1 MAQKQMEISELNAKL
16 KTQEKEKRDEIFRL
30 HLEVGVYASAKQ
42 EHGPQCKP
50 CFVYFLLQ
58 WQSSDLDRRH
68 YTFSFFSKSNAQ
80 SIGHKLS
87 NAWSK
92 EGPSFQ
98 EEYRFLWEGGQH
110 LRSRLI
116 LVYAGRI
123 RPPSQHG
130 QSTGILALSPEEIV
144 EPFCFIWIKIDKF
157 LHNVFLWRYNS
168 RDKIPLKHF

>member
-1 MAQKQMEISELNAKL
+1 MAKKQMEISELNAKL

-58 WQSSDLDRRH
+58 WQISDLDRRH

-92 EGPSFQ
+92 GPSFQ

-130 QSTGILALSPEEIV
+130 QSTGILSISVPRRNRGTLLFYLDKNRQISPQCI
-144 EPFCFIWIKIDKF
+144 PMKI
-157 LHNVFLWRYNS
+157 
-168 RDKIPLKHF
+168 